1 MSRAHRA
8 QRAVTQT
15 SERTPQRPRAV
26 RSVTNAMC
34 LPALGGRS
42 LYCEP
47 LDNWLAARVLP
58 TTRSETGRRPNV
70 SRSGRQIGLCA
81 IFGLGLLFEGR
92 RLSNWR
98 FGASIRLS
106 GGMLPGIGARNKD
119 PVPSHSQTLLS
130 LHMRTTNGW
139 QQTSSASQ
147 PWRQSPF
154 GAYVRDCPSW
164 PTLPSNKHDI
174 AVSPPPKG
182 RSTLH
187 QCIGHEASL
196 LTSRIIKRI
205 PIHHCQPE
213 LAEP

>member
-106 GGMLPGIGARNKD
+106 GGHVAGDSGSQQRPSAFAQPNAPLPAHEDDEWVATNVICFPAMAAIAFRGLCPGLPKLAD
-119 PVPSHSQTLLS
+119 
-130 LHMRTTNGW
+130 TT
-139 QQTSSASQ
+139 Q
-147 PWRQSPF
+147 
-154 GAYVRDCPSW
+154 
-164 PTLPSNKHDI
+164 
-174 AVSPPPKG
+174 
-182 RSTLH
+182 
-187 QCIGHEASL
+187 
-196 LTSRIIKRI
+196 
-205 PIHHCQPE
+205 
-213 LAEP
+213 